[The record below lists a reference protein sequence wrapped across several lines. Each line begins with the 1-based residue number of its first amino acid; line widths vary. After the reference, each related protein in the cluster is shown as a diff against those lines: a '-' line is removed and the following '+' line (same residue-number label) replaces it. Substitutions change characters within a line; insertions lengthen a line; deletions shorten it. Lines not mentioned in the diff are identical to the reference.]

1 MLSKVIYPQVDLGI
15 FIMGGFSHGG
25 GGGGGGGG
33 TDNVAA
39 EQGGA
44 REVCAPSCAYRVN
57 NFFAL

>member
-1 MLSKVIYPQVDLGI
+1 MLSKVIYPQVDLV
-15 FIMGGFSHGG
+15 M
-25 GGGGGGGG
+25 GGGG

-57 NFFAL
+57 TFFAL